1 MHIVLHVRVR
11 VGGRRVLRPLLQHG
25 AFVPRAVLPPA
36 HENGAGHKGS
46 HRSVRGWAV
55 SGTGSAGREGIASG
69 VAWERASWTR
79 IEAVVSKKMVYFNL
93 FPNRFR
99 YLLTLSFLSNLYSSQ
114 YSAAMFNFF
123 GGGEPKPQQSAG
135 AQWSQTVKD
144 EESAAKRRGKVR
156 QRASAVAARNGRVRE
171 AERKRERHGWFEW
184 REGRAGVTG
193 TERER
198 ESARASRRGREA
210 DTAQH

>member
-1 MHIVLHVRVR
+1 MHARSSSLLSKRV
-11 VGGRRVLRPLLQHG
+11 
-25 AFVPRAVLPPA
+25 
-36 HENGAGHKGS
+36 
-46 HRSVRGWAV
+46 
-55 SGTGSAGREGIASG
+55 
-69 VAWERASWTR
+69 
-79 IEAVVSKKMVYFNL
+79 
-93 FPNRFR
+93 
-99 YLLTLSFLSNLYSSQ
+99 YSSP

-156 QRASAVAARNGRVRE
+156 QRASAVAARNGHVRE

-184 REGRAGVTG
+184 RKERAGVTG

-198 ESARASRRGREA
+198 ESARVGVAAVERQIQHNTEREIG
-210 DTAQH
+210 